1 MVSRERPMTLRPLAP
16 ALVLGL
22 LVRPVPAQV
31 GIPPGRSENVIVV
44 TLDGFR
50 HQEFFAGA
58 DAALID
64 ARAGGVPDA
73 EGLGRRFGGET
84 AEVRRRRLLPFL
96 WGTVAREGQIFGDR
110 SRRAPARL
118 TNGQKVSYPGYNEIF

>member
-1 MVSRERPMTLRPLAP
+1 MTLRPLAP

-50 HQEFFAGA
+50 LQEVFDGA

-64 ARAGGVPDA
+64 AKAGGVPDA
-73 EGLGRRFGGET
+73 EDLRG
-84 AEVRRRRLLPFL
+84 
-96 WGTVAREGQIFGDR
+96 
-110 SRRAPARL
+110 
-118 TNGQKVSYPGYNEIF
+118 YPGIVSCDFRYLKVTGFFNGSGFKRRSMR